1 MNPMLTPMPPS
12 GNVPRPP
19 PADPR
24 FAAWLAE
31 LHCLATAEEIAWVID
46 RSGASHREAFDAG
59 HTPQQ
64 EMVGLRDMAQ
74 WRGCGCGAG
83 G

>member
-1 MNPMLTPMPPS
+1 MSSSPSCTLAAPPPS
-12 GNVPRPP
+12 
-19 PADPR
+19 DPL

-31 LHCLATAEEIAWVID
+31 LHRLAVAEEIGWVVD
-46 RSGASHREAFDAG
+46 RSGATHREAYDTGA
-59 HTPQQ
+59 TPLQ
-64 EMVGLRDMAQ
+64 EMVNLRDMAQ